1 MSWGQG
7 SWPAIRDAPRDSTG
21 FRIGSWAPLQP
32 PRGRG
37 GGRAES
43 HRCERQGEAGAV
55 YVRRAAGGMK
65 GASGGP
71 RPAPGFRAAGRPR
84 PSRGS
89 LSAVVT
95 PGRGC
100 LGAEPGAG
108 GGGAGGGAGGGDVA
122 AGQAGGARRRR
133 EVEPPREEGPSE
145 LGAAAGG
152 SGKAGSGAC
161 PGERPARPPPG
172 SAAELGRGPGSPV
185 RAFCPRGAGSWGPGV
200 APSGPQP
207 RDLRSVS
214 TPVWVP
220 VPPPRRLPELRVV
233 RSAALFLPVPSGRPD
248 LAGSVA
254 APPVRLPGRGGLA
267 RRLPEVGGGGRGAGQ
282 ALRGRLV
289 LGRSTILPPKG
300 WESAAMAPLAAH

>member
-7 SWPAIRDAPRDSTG
+7 SWPAIRDAPSDSTG

-37 GGRAES
+37 GERAES

-89 LSAVVT
+89 LSVVVT

-108 GGGAGGGAGGGDVA
+108 RRGSGGRGGRWGRGCRSSGRSPATAGGGAAEGGGPER
-122 AGQAGGARRRR
+122 AGCR
-133 EVEPPREEGPSE
+133 
-145 LGAAAGG
+145 
-152 SGKAGSGAC
+152 
-161 PGERPARPPPG
+161 
-172 SAAELGRGPGSPV
+172 
-185 RAFCPRGAGSWGPGV
+185 
-200 APSGPQP
+200 
-207 RDLRSVS
+207 
-214 TPVWVP
+214 
-220 VPPPRRLPELRVV
+220 
-233 RSAALFLPVPSGRPD
+233 
-248 LAGSVA
+248 
-254 APPVRLPGRGGLA
+254 
-267 RRLPEVGGGGRGAGQ
+267 
-282 ALRGRLV
+282 RGRFWKSRERRV
-289 LGRSTILPPKG
+289 SG
-300 WESAAMAPLAAH
+300 